1 MDSKP
6 IYHIPF
12 REQKGCV
19 LFEVLAACI
28 SRPLQPTKAPKAPAY
43 VYVTPA
49 LQNPDAKQSP
59 SYAWKS
65 RIVQMG
71 FNKFNFLFFAAHT
84 ALSSFA

>member
-12 REQKGCV
+12 RGEKGCV

-43 VYVTPA
+43 VYVTPCS
-49 LQNPDAKQSP
+49 PKSGCKAKP
-59 SYAWKS
+59 KLCLEEPHCTN
-65 RIVQMG
+65 G
-71 FNKFNFLFFAAHT
+71 F
-84 ALSSFA
+84 